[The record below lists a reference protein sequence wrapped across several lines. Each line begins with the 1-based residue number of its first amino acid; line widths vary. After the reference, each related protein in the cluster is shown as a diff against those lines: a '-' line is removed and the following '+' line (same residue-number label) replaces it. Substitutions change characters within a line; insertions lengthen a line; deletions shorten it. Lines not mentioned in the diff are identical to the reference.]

1 MSMLEVFGETVGIIF
16 GLAILGGMIYAFY
29 WILKYMMDGIK
40 KSDD

>member
-1 MSMLEVFGETVGIIF
+1 MLEIFGEIVGIIL

-29 WILKYMMDGIK
+29 WILKYMLDGIK